1 MSDYSVISRKVSLQA
16 PLSMG
21 FPRQEYCSGFS
32 FPPPGDLPDS
42 WINPVSPALA
52 GGFFITEPP
61 GKPTSK
67 DGEGLWRWGE
77 VLGVRQVQGCIVLQG
92 EFSQYPV
99 ITTN

>member
-1 MSDYSVISRKVSLQA
+1 
-16 PLSMG
+16 MG
-21 FPRQEYCSGFS
+21 FPRQEYCSGLS
-32 FPPPGDLPDS
+32 FPPPGDLPHS
-42 WINPVSPALA
+42 PINPVSPALA
-52 GGFFITEPP
+52 GGFFITELP

-92 EFSQYPV
+92 KFSQYPV

>member
-1 MSDYSVISRKVSLQA
+1 MDCSPPGSSVHGISQARILQWIV
-16 PLSMG
+16 
-21 FPRQEYCSGFS
+21 

-42 WINPVSPALA
+42 PINPVSPALA
-52 GGFFITEPP
+52 SGFFITELP

>member
-1 MSDYSVISRKVSLQA
+1 MEFSRQAYWSGLSCPSPGDIPNPGITPGPPALLADSLQ
-16 PLSMG
+16 
-21 FPRQEYCSGFS
+21 
-32 FPPPGDLPDS
+32 
-42 WINPVSPALA
+42 
-52 GGFFITEPP
+52 TELP